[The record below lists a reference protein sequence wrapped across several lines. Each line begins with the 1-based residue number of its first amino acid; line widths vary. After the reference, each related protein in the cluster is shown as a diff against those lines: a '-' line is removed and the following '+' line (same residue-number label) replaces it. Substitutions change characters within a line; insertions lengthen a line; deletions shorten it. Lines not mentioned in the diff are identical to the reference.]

1 MISQIN
7 GKLISLNEGFVIIE
21 LGGLGLKV
29 NMSTSSIRNFKLNE
43 IISLVT
49 HMHVREDALDLF
61 GFINE
66 SSKKLFL
73 MLISISGIGPKLG
86 MTILSGIE
94 SEKLKTCIISGDV
107 KTLTSISGV
116 GAKTAK
122 RIIIELKDKFSKVD
136 DENLGFIDE
145 KDSEI
150 SNNILNALI
159 SLGYS
164 EIESKKVI
172 EKLNLLNPDQN
183 DKRIETLIKNDKK
196 RMVIYE

>member
-94 SEKLKTCIISGDV
+94 PEKLKTCIISGDV

-122 RIIIELKDKFSKVD
+122 RIIIELKDKFSNVD
-136 DENLGFIDE
+136 DENLGFNDE

-150 SNNILNALI
+150 FNNILNALI

-172 EKLNLLNPDQN
+172 EKLNLLSPDQN
-183 DKRIETLIKNDKK
+183 DKRIETLIKEALDLLNGS
-196 RMVIYE
+196 

>member
-43 IISLVT
+43 IISIVT
-49 HMHVREDALDLF
+49 HMHVREDSLDLF

-94 SEKLKTCIISGDV
+94 PEKLKTCIISGDV

-122 RIIIELKDKFSKVD
+122 RIIIELKDKFSNVD
-136 DENLGFIDE
+136 DENLGFNDE

-164 EIESKKVI
+164 EIDSKKAI
-172 EKLNLLNPDQN
+172 EKLNLLSPDQN
-183 DKRIETLIKNDKK
+183 DKRIETLIKEALDLLNGS
-196 RMVIYE
+196 

>member
-1 MISQIN
+1 MISQIS

-43 IISLVT
+43 IVSLVT
-49 HMHVREDALDLF
+49 HLHVREDALDLF

-66 SSKKLFL
+66 SGKKLFL

-94 SEKLKTCIISGDV
+94 PEKLKSCIISGDV

-136 DENLGFIDE
+136 DENLGFNDE

-150 SNNILNALI
+150 FNNILNALI

-164 EIESKKVI
+164 ELESKKVI
-172 EKLNLLNPDQN
+172 EKLSLLNSDKN
-183 DKRIETLIKNDKK
+183 DKKIETLIKEALDLLNGS
-196 RMVIYE
+196 

>member
-43 IISLVT
+43 IISIVT
-49 HMHVREDALDLF
+49 HMHVREDSLDLF

-94 SEKLKTCIISGDV
+94 PEKLKTCIISGDV

-136 DENLGFIDE
+136 DENLGFNDE

-172 EKLNLLNPDQN
+172 GKLNLLNPDQN
-183 DKRIETLIKNDKK
+183 DKRIETLIKEALDILNGS
-196 RMVIYE
+196 

>member
-43 IISLVT
+43 IISIVT
-49 HMHVREDALDLF
+49 HMHVREDSLDLF

-94 SEKLKTCIISGDV
+94 PEKLKTCIISGDV

-122 RIIIELKDKFSKVD
+122 RIIIELKDKFSSVD
-136 DENLGFIDE
+136 NENLGFNDE

-159 SLGYS
+159 SLGYR
-164 EIESKKVI
+164 EIESKKVVD
-172 EKLNLLNPDQN
+172 KLNLLSPDQN
-183 DKRIETLIKNDKK
+183 DKRIETLIKEALDLLNGS
-196 RMVIYE
+196 

>member
-1 MISQIN
+1 MISQIT

-66 SSKKLFL
+66 SGKKLFL

-94 SEKLKTCIISGDV
+94 PEKLKNCIIAGDV

-136 DENLGFIDE
+136 DENLGFNDD
-145 KDSEI
+145 KNSEI
-150 SNNILNALI
+150 INNILNALI

-172 EKLNLLNPDQN
+172 EKLSLLNSDQN
-183 DKRIETLIKNDKK
+183 NKRIETLIKEALDLLNAS
-196 RMVIYE
+196 

>member
-43 IISLVT
+43 IISIVT
-49 HMHVREDALDLF
+49 HMHVREDSLDLF

-94 SEKLKTCIISGDV
+94 PEKLKTCIISGDV

-136 DENLGFIDE
+136 DENLGFNDE

-183 DKRIETLIKNDKK
+183 DKRIETLIKEALDLLNGQ
-196 RMVIYE
+196 

>member
-1 MISQIN
+1 MISQIT

-21 LGGLGLKV
+21 LSGLGLKV
-29 NMSTSSIRNFKLNE
+29 NMSTSAIRNFKLNE

-66 SSKKLFL
+66 SGKKLFL

-94 SEKLKTCIISGDV
+94 PEKLKNCIIAGDV

-122 RIIIELKDKFSKVD
+122 RIIIELKDKLSKVD
-136 DENLGFIDE
+136 DENLGFNDD
-145 KDSEI
+145 KNSEI
-150 SNNILNALI
+150 INNILNALI

-172 EKLNLLNPDQN
+172 EKLSLLNSDQN
-183 DKRIETLIKNDKK
+183 NKRIETLIKEALDLLNA
-196 RMVIYE
+196 

>member
-43 IISLVT
+43 IISIVT
-49 HMHVREDALDLF
+49 HMHVREDSLDLF

-94 SEKLKTCIISGDV
+94 PEKLKTCIISGDV

-136 DENLGFIDE
+136 DENLGFNDE

-172 EKLNLLNPDQN
+172 EKLNLLSPDQN
-183 DKRIETLIKNDKK
+183 DKRIETLIKEALDILNGS
-196 RMVIYE
+196 

>member
-43 IISLVT
+43 IISLFT

-94 SEKLKTCIISGDV
+94 PEKLKTCIISGDV

-122 RIIIELKDKFSKVD
+122 RIIIELKDKFSNVD
-136 DENLGFIDE
+136 DENLGFNDE

-150 SNNILNALI
+150 FNNILNALI

-172 EKLNLLNPDQN
+172 EKLRLLSPDQN
-183 DKRIETLIKNDKK
+183 DKRIETLIKEALDLLNGS
-196 RMVIYE
+196 

>member
-1 MISQIN
+1 MISHIN
-7 GKLISLNEGFVIIE
+7 GKLISLKAGFVIIE

-29 NMSTSSIRNFKLNE
+29 NMTTSSIRNFKLNE

-66 SSKKLFL
+66 SDKRLFL

-86 MTILSGIE
+86 MTILSGINP
-94 SEKLKTCIISGDV
+94 EKLKSCIISGDI

-136 DENLGFIDE
+136 DENLGFNDE

-150 SNNILNALI
+150 FNNILNALI

-172 EKLNLLNPDQN
+172 EKLSLVSPDQN
-183 DKRIETLIKNDKK
+183 NKRIETLIKEALDLLNGS
-196 RMVIYE
+196 

>member
-1 MISQIN
+1 MISQIT

-21 LGGLGLKV
+21 LSGLGLKV

-66 SSKKLFL
+66 SGKKLFL

-94 SEKLKTCIISGDV
+94 PEKLKNCIIAGDV

-122 RIIIELKDKFSKVD
+122 RIIIELKDKLSKVD
-136 DENLGFIDE
+136 DENLGFNDD
-145 KDSEI
+145 KNSEI
-150 SNNILNALI
+150 INNILNALI

-172 EKLNLLNPDQN
+172 EKLSLLNSDQN
-183 DKRIETLIKNDKK
+183 NKRIETLIKEALDLLNA
-196 RMVIYE
+196 

>member
-49 HMHVREDALDLF
+49 HMHVREDSLDLF

-94 SEKLKTCIISGDV
+94 PEKLKTCIISGDV
-107 KTLTSISGV
+107 KTLTSIPGV

-136 DENLGFIDE
+136 DENLGFNDE

-172 EKLNLLNPDQN
+172 GKLNLLNPDQN
-183 DKRIETLIKNDKK
+183 DKRIETLIKEALDILNGS
-196 RMVIYE
+196 

>member
-43 IISLVT
+43 IISIVT
-49 HMHVREDALDLF
+49 HMHVREDSLDLF

-94 SEKLKTCIISGDV
+94 PEKLKTCIISGDV

-122 RIIIELKDKFSKVD
+122 RIIIELKDKFSNVD
-136 DENLGFIDE
+136 DENLGFNDE

-150 SNNILNALI
+150 SNNILNALS

-172 EKLNLLNPDQN
+172 DKLNLLSPDQN
-183 DKRIETLIKNDKK
+183 DKRIETLIKEALDLLNGS
-196 RMVIYE
+196 

>member
-94 SEKLKTCIISGDV
+94 PEKLKTCIISGDV

-122 RIIIELKDKFSKVD
+122 RIIIELKDNFSNVD
-136 DENLGFIDE
+136 DENLGFNDE

-150 SNNILNALI
+150 FNNILNALI

-172 EKLNLLNPDQN
+172 EKLNLFSPDQN
-183 DKRIETLIKNDKK
+183 DKRIETLIKEALDLLNGS
-196 RMVIYE
+196 

>member
-43 IISLVT
+43 IISLFT

-94 SEKLKTCIISGDV
+94 PEKLKTCIISGDV

-122 RIIIELKDKFSKVD
+122 RIIIELKDKFSNVD
-136 DENLGFIDE
+136 DENLGFNDE

-150 SNNILNALI
+150 FNNILNALI
-159 SLGYS
+159 SLGYG

-172 EKLNLLNPDQN
+172 ENLNLLSPDQN
-183 DKRIETLIKNDKK
+183 DKRIETLIKEALDLLNGS
-196 RMVIYE
+196 

>member
-1 MISQIN
+1 MISQIT

-21 LGGLGLKV
+21 LSGLGLKV
-29 NMSTSSIRNFKLNE
+29 NMSTTAIRNFKLNE

-66 SSKKLFL
+66 SGKKLFL

-94 SEKLKTCIISGDV
+94 PEKLKNCIIAGDV

-122 RIIIELKDKFSKVD
+122 RIIIELKDKLSKVD
-136 DENLGFIDE
+136 DENLGFNDD
-145 KDSEI
+145 KNSEI
-150 SNNILNALI
+150 INNILNALI

-172 EKLNLLNPDQN
+172 EKLSLLNSDQN
-183 DKRIETLIKNDKK
+183 NKRIETLIKEALDLLNAS
-196 RMVIYE
+196 

>member
-1 MISQIN
+1 MISKIS
-7 GKLISLNEGFVIIE
+7 GKLVSLNEGFVIIE

-66 SSKKLFL
+66 SSKNLFL

-94 SEKLKTCIISGDV
+94 PEKLKTCIISGDV

-136 DENLGFIDE
+136 DENLGFNDE

-150 SNNILNALI
+150 FNNILNALI
-159 SLGYS
+159 SLGYR
-164 EIESKKVI
+164 ETESKKVI
-172 EKLNLLNPDQN
+172 EKLSILSPEQN
-183 DKRIETLIKNDKK
+183 NKRIETLIKEALDLLNGS
-196 RMVIYE
+196 

>member
-94 SEKLKTCIISGDV
+94 PEKLKTCIISGDV

-136 DENLGFIDE
+136 DENLGFNDE

-183 DKRIETLIKNDKK
+183 DKRIETLIKEALDLLNGS
-196 RMVIYE
+196 

>member
-172 EKLNLLNPDQN
+172 EKLSILSPEQN
-183 DKRIETLIKNDKK
+183 DKKIETLIKEALDLLNGS
-196 RMVIYE
+196 

>member
-1 MISQIN
+1 MISQIT

-21 LGGLGLKV
+21 LSGLGLKV
-29 NMSTSSIRNFKLNE
+29 NMSTSAIRNFKLNE

-66 SSKKLFL
+66 SGKKLFL

-94 SEKLKTCIISGDV
+94 PEKLKNCIIAGDV

-122 RIIIELKDKFSKVD
+122 RIIIELKDKFSNVD
-136 DENLGFIDE
+136 DENLGFNDE

-172 EKLNLLNPDQN
+172 ENLNLLSPDQN
-183 DKRIETLIKNDKK
+183 DKRIETLIKEALDILNGS
-196 RMVIYE
+196 

>member
-1 MISQIN
+1 MISKIS
-7 GKLISLNEGFVIIE
+7 GKLVSLNEGFVVIE
-21 LGGLGLKV
+21 LGGLGIKV

-94 SEKLKTCIISGDV
+94 PEKLKTCIISGDV
-107 KTLTSISGV
+107 NTLTSISGV
-116 GAKTAK
+116 GTKTAK
-122 RIIIELKDKFSKVD
+122 RIIIELKDKFSKAD
-136 DENLGFIDE
+136 NENLVFNDE

-150 SNNILNALI
+150 FNNILNALI
-159 SLGYS
+159 SLGYR
-164 EIESKKVI
+164 ETESKKVI
-172 EKLNLLNPDQN
+172 EKLSILNPEQN
-183 DKRIETLIKNDKK
+183 NKKIETLIKEALDLLNGS
-196 RMVIYE
+196 

>member
-43 IISLVT
+43 IISIVT
-49 HMHVREDALDLF
+49 HMHVREDSLDLF

-94 SEKLKTCIISGDV
+94 PEKLKTCIISGDV

-183 DKRIETLIKNDKK
+183 DKRIETLIKEALDILNGS
-196 RMVIYE
+196 

>member
-43 IISLVT
+43 IISIVT
-49 HMHVREDALDLF
+49 HMHVREDSLDLF
-61 GFINE
+61 GFINN

-94 SEKLKTCIISGDV
+94 PEKLKTCIISGDV

-136 DENLGFIDE
+136 DENLGFNDE

-183 DKRIETLIKNDKK
+183 DKRIETLIKEALDILNGS
-196 RMVIYE
+196 

>member
-1 MISQIN
+1 MISQIT

-21 LGGLGLKV
+21 LSGLGLKV
-29 NMSTSSIRNFKLNE
+29 NMSTTAIRNFKLNE

-66 SSKKLFL
+66 SGKKLFL

-94 SEKLKTCIISGDV
+94 PEKLKNCIIAGDV

-122 RIIIELKDKFSKVD
+122 RIIIELKDKLSKVD
-136 DENLGFIDE
+136 DENLGFNDD
-145 KDSEI
+145 KNSEI
-150 SNNILNALI
+150 INNILT
-159 SLGYS
+159 
-164 EIESKKVI
+164 
-172 EKLNLLNPDQN
+172 
-183 DKRIETLIKNDKK
+183 RIIKELKF
-196 RMVIYE
+196 

>member
-1 MISQIN
+1 MISQIT

-21 LGGLGLKV
+21 LSGLGLKV
-29 NMSTSSIRNFKLNE
+29 NMSTTAIRNFKLNE

-66 SSKKLFL
+66 SGKKLFL

-94 SEKLKTCIISGDV
+94 PEKLKNCIIAGDV

-136 DENLGFIDE
+136 DENLGFNDD
-145 KDSEI
+145 KNSEI
-150 SNNILNALI
+150 INNILNALI

-172 EKLNLLNPDQN
+172 EKLSLLNPDQN
-183 DKRIETLIKNDKK
+183 NKRIETLIKEALDLLNAS
-196 RMVIYE
+196 

>member
-94 SEKLKTCIISGDV
+94 PEKLKTCIISGDV

-122 RIIIELKDKFSKVD
+122 RIIIELKDKFSNVD
-136 DENLGFIDE
+136 DENLGFNDE

-172 EKLNLLNPDQN
+172 EKLRLLSPDQN
-183 DKRIETLIKNDKK
+183 DKRIETLIKEALDLLNGS
-196 RMVIYE
+196 

>member
-1 MISQIN
+1 MNQ
-7 GKLISLNEGFVIIE
+7 G
-21 LGGLGLKV
+21 
-29 NMSTSSIRNFKLNE
+29 
-43 IISLVT
+43 
-49 HMHVREDALDLF
+49 
-61 GFINE
+61 
-66 SSKKLFL
+66 KKLFL

-94 SEKLKTCIISGDV
+94 PEKLKNCIIAGDV

-136 DENLGFIDE
+136 DENLGFNDD
-145 KDSEI
+145 KNSEI
-150 SNNILNALI
+150 INNILNALI

-172 EKLNLLNPDQN
+172 EKLSLLNSDQN
-183 DKRIETLIKNDKK
+183 NKRIETLIKEALDLLNA
-196 RMVIYE
+196 

>member
-1 MISQIN
+1 MISQIT

-21 LGGLGLKV
+21 LSGLGLKV
-29 NMSTSSIRNFKLNE
+29 NMSTSAIRNFKLNE

-66 SSKKLFL
+66 SGKKLFL

-94 SEKLKTCIISGDV
+94 PEKLKNCIIAGDV

-136 DENLGFIDE
+136 DENLGFNDD
-145 KDSEI
+145 KNSEI
-150 SNNILNALI
+150 INNILNALI

-172 EKLNLLNPDQN
+172 EKLSLLNSDQN
-183 DKRIETLIKNDKK
+183 NKRIETLIKEALDLLNAS
-196 RMVIYE
+196 

>member
-1 MISQIN
+1 MISQIT

-21 LGGLGLKV
+21 LSGLGLKV
-29 NMSTSSIRNFKLNE
+29 NMSTLSIRNFKLNE

-66 SSKKLFL
+66 SGKKLFL

-94 SEKLKTCIISGDV
+94 PEKLKNCIIAGDV

-136 DENLGFIDE
+136 DENLGFNDD
-145 KDSEI
+145 KNSEI
-150 SNNILNALI
+150 INNILNALI

-172 EKLNLLNPDQN
+172 EKLSLLNSDQN
-183 DKRIETLIKNDKK
+183 NKRIETLIKEALDLLNA
-196 RMVIYE
+196 

>member
-1 MISQIN
+1 MISQIT

-21 LGGLGLKV
+21 LSGLGLKV
-29 NMSTSSIRNFKLNE
+29 NMSTSTIRNFKLNE

-66 SSKKLFL
+66 SGKKLFL

-94 SEKLKTCIISGDV
+94 PEKLKNCIIAGDV

-122 RIIIELKDKFSKVD
+122 RIIIELKDKLSKVD
-136 DENLGFIDE
+136 DENLGFNDD
-145 KDSEI
+145 KNSEI
-150 SNNILNALI
+150 INNILNALI

-172 EKLNLLNPDQN
+172 EKLSLLNSDQN
-183 DKRIETLIKNDKK
+183 NKRIETLIKEALDLLNA
-196 RMVIYE
+196 

>member
-29 NMSTSSIRNFKLNE
+29 NMSTSSIKNFKLNE

-94 SEKLKTCIISGDV
+94 PEKLKTCIISGDV

-122 RIIIELKDKFSKVD
+122 RIIIELKDKFSNVD
-136 DENLGFIDE
+136 DENLGFNDE

-150 SNNILNALI
+150 SNNILNALS

-164 EIESKKVI
+164 EIDSKKVI
-172 EKLNLLNPDQN
+172 EKLNLLSPDQN
-183 DKRIETLIKNDKK
+183 DKRIETLIKEALDLLNGS
-196 RMVIYE
+196 

>member
-1 MISQIN
+1 MISQIT

-21 LGGLGLKV
+21 LSGLGLKV
-29 NMSTSSIRNFKLNE
+29 NMSTSAIRNFKLNE

-66 SSKKLFL
+66 SGKKLFL

-94 SEKLKTCIISGDV
+94 PEKLKNCIIAGDV

-136 DENLGFIDE
+136 DENLGFNDE

-172 EKLNLLNPDQN
+172 VKLNILSPDQN
-183 DKRIETLIKNDKK
+183 DKRIETLIKEALNLLNGS
-196 RMVIYE
+196 

>member
-94 SEKLKTCIISGDV
+94 PEKLKTCIISGDV

-136 DENLGFIDE
+136 DENLGFNDE

-172 EKLNLLNPDQN
+172 EMLNLLSPDQN
-183 DKRIETLIKNDKK
+183 NKKIETLIKEALDLLNGS
-196 RMVIYE
+196 